1 MFNSFELGQITLE
14 SVLIIVIVLITLNL
28 LFIGFYI
35 LNVLRELKKTL
46 TRARGMM
53 EEVDRS
59 VKSGMDK
66 FIAIE
71 RPLEALSSTTNA
83 LAGFLKGNSVIKK
96 ATQSILNSTGNTPS
110 AVVDKPASSFD
121 LDESIEADLE
131 TEEVV
136 SEPKQT
142 PRPKVNMHKS
152 QAKIQPTRGAQTED
166 EFLAPDVSD
175 LKEDSPAPEKKASKK
190 PRFFK

>member
-28 LFIGFYI
+28 LFIVFYI

-96 ATQSILNSTGNTPS
+96 ATQSILNSTGNTS
-110 AVVDKPASSFD
+110 STVVDQPATSFD
-121 LDESIEADLE
+121 LEESIEADFE
-131 TEEVV
+131 TEEMI
-136 SEPKQT
+136 SEPKHA
-142 PRPKVNMHKS
+142 PKPKVTHKS
-152 QAKIQPTRGAQTED
+152 QSKVQPTRGAQTED

>member
-1 MFNSFELGQITLE
+1 MFNTMELGQITLE

-35 LNVLRELKKTL
+35 LSVLKELKRTL

-71 RPLEALSSTTNA
+71 RPLEALSTTTNA
-83 LAGFLKGNSVIKK
+83 LAGFLKGSNVIKK
-96 ATQSILNSTGNTPS
+96 ATQSMSILSSNAAPAVETTDYELDNTIDADFAPE
-110 AVVDKPASSFD
+110 DEIIDEPAPVRPQNNH
-121 LDESIEADLE
+121 AKA
-131 TEEVV
+131 EVPTSV
-136 SEPKQT
+136 QS
-142 PRPKVNMHKS
+142 KVNV
-152 QAKIQPTRGAQTED
+152 RGAQTED
-166 EFLAPDVSD
+166 EPIEAEAAPKKNPV
-175 LKEDSPAPEKKASKK
+175 EKKAKK
-190 PRFFK
+190 PRFFSR